1 MEPLT
6 PPQQQALS
14 LLAAG
19 QGIEEISRSLKI
31 NRSTLW
37 RWRQEPQFIA
47 EWNQLL
53 HEMKE
58 GQERA
63 LLELQQKAMSALE
76 DCLGSTNEMVKLRA
90 SLTILDKIEGL
101 KVGATEPTQILR
113 NQQQAARLEELF
125 NFT

>member
-101 KVGATEPTQILR
+101 KVGATEATQILR

>member
-58 GQERA
+58 GEERA

-101 KVGATEPTQILR
+101 KVGATEATQILR

-125 NFT
+125 SFT